1 MWSRQR
7 IIRLKLLSCSIS
19 GLFSLVTEDKAE
31 QADYVTFEHSC
42 NTNDSVHKS
51 QRKEKLRLAKDMQIK
66 YR

>member
-1 MWSRQR
+1 MWSQQR

-51 QRKEKLRLAKDMQIK
+51 QEKRKVKTSKGYAN
-66 YR
+66 